1 MTDIEIPYKAE
12 RGKRYRLFEVLPGA
26 LSWTML
32 FVPLLLSL
40 IDVTLAAL
48 FVLVYLLIN
57 FTRSIAAAT
66 RALHGFSIMRKH
78 QKLDWQQLVAEL
90 QTGEIDARAKRP
102 KWHYD
107 NLLRLSTNP
116 MVVKPD
122 EVLHAII
129 VATYNEAREVLEP
142 TIQSILASEYDP
154 KKIIFVLAYEERGGE
169 RVRKQSKELVA
180 AYKDRFFHAMAIEHP
195 HDIPGEIIGKGGNI
209 TYAGRKLQQWMEE
222 KNIDPIRVPVTTLD
236 ADNRPDKKYL
246 AALTYVYCSC
256 PDPVRASFQPIAV
269 YNNNIWDAPAPM
281 RVLAT
286 GNSFYHIVQ
295 SLRPHILRNFSAHA
309 QGMASLIKTNFW
321 STRSIVEDGH
331 QYWRSYFRFD
341 GNYRVYPLYVPI
353 YQDAVLSD
361 TYRRTLKAQFMQL
374 RRWTYGVSDIA
385 YIVDKGFFH
394 KNKVPR
400 LGLWARVLRS
410 LEGHVTWASGPILA
424 LTGGFVPLLVSPED
438 ITANELPLIVSRIQ
452 TIALFFIFATIFI
465 CVKTLP
471 PKPARYRRH
480 RSLFMVLQWAYLPL
494 TGIVYNSFAAF
505 YSQTRLMF
513 GRYMDKFDVTE
524 KAVVNEKGEKTR

>member
-1 MTDIEIPYKAE
+1 MTDIEIPYKEE
-12 RGKRYRLFEVLPGA
+12 RNKRYRFFEILPGV

-32 FVPLLLSL
+32 FVPLILSL
-40 IDVTLAAL
+40 INVTLAAV
-48 FVLVYLLIN
+48 FVLIYLLIN

-66 RALHGFSIMRKH
+66 RALHGYSILRKH
-78 QKLDWQQLVAEL
+78 KKLDWLQLNAEL
-90 QTGEIDARAKRP
+90 QVGEVDAHAKRP
-102 KWHYD
+102 KWHYE
-107 NLLRLSTNP
+107 NLLRVGKAP
-116 MVVKPD
+116 MTIKPD

-129 VATYNEAREVLEP
+129 IATYNEAREVLEP
-142 TIQSILASEYDP
+142 TIQSVLASEYDM
-154 KKIIFVLAYEERGGE
+154 KKVILVLAFEERGGE
-169 RVRKQSKELVA
+169 RVEKQSNELIA
-180 AYKDRFFHAMAIEHP
+180 AYKDRFYHAMAVKHP
-195 HDIPGEIIGKGGNI
+195 HNLPREIIGKGGNI
-209 TYAGRKLQQWMEE
+209 TYAGRELQKWLEQ
-222 KNIDPIRVPVTTLD
+222 KHIDPIRVPVTTLD
-236 ADNRPDKKYL
+236 SDNRPDKKYL

-309 QGMASLIKTNFW
+309 QGMASLIKTDFW

-331 QYWRSYFRFD
+331 QYWRSYFCFD

-361 TYRRTLKAQFMQL
+361 TYRKTLKAQFLQL
-374 RRWTYGVSDIA
+374 RRWTYGVSDIS

-400 LGLWARVLRS
+400 FGLWARVLRS
-410 LEGHVTWASGPILA
+410 MEGHVTWAAGPLLA
-424 LTGGFVPLLVSPED
+424 LTGGFIPILVSPD
-438 ITANELPLIVSRIQ
+438 AVVSNELPIIVSRIQ
-452 TIALFFIFATIFI
+452 TVALFFIFATIFI
-465 CVKTLP
+465 CIKTLP

-480 RSLFMVLQWAYLPL
+480 RSLFMILQWAYLPI
-494 TGIVYNSFAAF
+494 TAIVFNSFAAF

-524 KAVVNEKGEKTR
+524 KAVVNDKGEKTI